1 MIIGIDLGTTNSAVA
16 FIDKDNNPQIIPNS
30 EGGRVTPSVIYF
42 EDDNPIV
49 GTEAKNEAIIAPE
62 DTIQYIKR
70 KIGDK
75 DFKFARKDGELFSPE
90 ELSAIILKKLKKQAE
105 GYLGEEVSGA
115 VITVPAYFTDAQR
128 KATQDA
134 GNIAG
139 LNVLKIIN
147 EPTAAALAYGLEQN
161 NEKQRIMIYDLGGGT
176 FDVVVM
182 EINNKELKVLAT
194 NGNRN
199 LGGFDFDNAL
209 LNYVLEYIENK
220 HGIDLFDDVYAMEDL
235 REKVEEAKKSLSNKQ
250 KTSIVV
256 NASGIRDKVEITQ
269 ELFNSLI
276 SGLIEQTIDMM
287 KFTLEDTGLNWSDI
301 DKTILVG
308 GSSRIKLVRDR
319 IEEVTHKKPSLELNP
334 DEVVA
339 IGAAYQGKFLDDKK
353 DLNQDLQGIKI
364 IDVNSHGIG
373 FSAMDNG
380 VERNYIMIEKN
391 TPIPTDATRSF
402 YTLVENQNLVTLK
415 VCEGDEEDLK
425 YVNIIGETRIKLPAG
440 QRPKGSEMKFFL
452 SYDKDGLIKLKVWD
466 AFTDTMIDAFEL
478 KRDSNLTKEEVV
490 EKTNRIS
497 NIDVQ

>member
-1 MIIGIDLGTTNSAVA
+1 M
-16 FIDKDNNPQIIPNS
+16 
-30 EGGRVTPSVIYF
+30 
-42 EDDNPIV
+42 
-49 GTEAKNEAIIAPE
+49 
-62 DTIQYIKR
+62 
-70 KIGDK
+70 
-75 DFKFARKDGELFSPE
+75 
-90 ELSAIILKKLKKQAE
+90 
-105 GYLGEEVSGA
+105 
-115 VITVPAYFTDAQR
+115 
-128 KATQDA
+128 
-134 GNIAG
+134 
-139 LNVLKIIN
+139 
-147 EPTAAALAYGLEQN
+147 
-161 NEKQRIMIYDLGGGT
+161 
-176 FDVVVM
+176 
-182 EINNKELKVLAT
+182 LAT

-209 LNYVLEYIENK
+209 LNYVLEYIEDK

-250 KTSIVV
+250 KTNIVI

-353 DLNQDLQGIKI
+353 DLNQDLKGIKI

-380 VERNYIMIEKN
+380 VEKNYIMIEKN

-425 YVNIIGETRIKLPAG
+425 YVNIIGETTIKLPAG

-466 AFTDTMIDAFEL
+466 AFTDTMIDAFEF
-478 KRDSNLTKEEVV
+478 KRDSNLTKEEVA

>member
-1 MIIGIDLGTTNSAVA
+1 M
-16 FIDKDNNPQIIPNS
+16 
-30 EGGRVTPSVIYF
+30 
-42 EDDNPIV
+42 
-49 GTEAKNEAIIAPE
+49 
-62 DTIQYIKR
+62 
-70 KIGDK
+70 
-75 DFKFARKDGELFSPE
+75 
-90 ELSAIILKKLKKQAE
+90 
-105 GYLGEEVSGA
+105 
-115 VITVPAYFTDAQR
+115 
-128 KATQDA
+128 
-134 GNIAG
+134 
-139 LNVLKIIN
+139 
-147 EPTAAALAYGLEQN
+147 
-161 NEKQRIMIYDLGGGT
+161 
-176 FDVVVM
+176 
-182 EINNKELKVLAT
+182 LAT

-209 LNYVLEYIENK
+209 LNYVLEYIEDK

-250 KTSIVV
+250 KTNIVI

-319 IEEVTHKKPSLELNP
+319 IEEVTHRKPSLELNP

-353 DLNQDLQGIKI
+353 DLNQDLKGIKI

-380 VERNYIMIEKN
+380 VEKNYIMIEKN

-478 KRDSNLTKEEVV
+478 KRDSNLTKEEVA

>member
-1 MIIGIDLGTTNSAVA
+1 
-16 FIDKDNNPQIIPNS
+16 
-30 EGGRVTPSVIYF
+30 
-42 EDDNPIV
+42 
-49 GTEAKNEAIIAPE
+49 
-62 DTIQYIKR
+62 
-70 KIGDK
+70 
-75 DFKFARKDGELFSPE
+75 
-90 ELSAIILKKLKKQAE
+90 
-105 GYLGEEVSGA
+105 
-115 VITVPAYFTDAQR
+115 
-128 KATQDA
+128 
-134 GNIAG
+134 
-139 LNVLKIIN
+139 
-147 EPTAAALAYGLEQN
+147 
-161 NEKQRIMIYDLGGGT
+161 MIYDLGGGT

-276 SGLIEQTIDMM
+276 RGLIEQTIDMV
-287 KFTLEDTGLNWSDI
+287 KFTLEDAGLNWSDI

-425 YVNIIGETRIKLPAG
+425 YVNIIGETKIKLPAG